1 MTLWN
6 QRAYA
11 KRIWNLVQHWQRERQ
26 EKLPFLQHMTNASLL
41 PLLSGGTTSFD
52 NEFSAQRFAQAF
64 PESHHEHEPYSPAYL
79 RAESPAVK
87 VDRDDVKWLLV
98 ARPAD
103 KRLFLTPITKPKTR
117 GSDSPGQGVVT
128 GGSPRL
134 VLTMPQLK
142 GETRNPLE
150 FLRVIGDDHAIFGQG
165 VRGEH
170 QVQVADG
177 LTLTFQRGSHLGIVV
192 SRVDGPRP
200 HLETSQPGLDHRR
213 EFRGAELGRAK
224 TQLGRDDG
232 RQPDLIGTKASK
244 TLDA

>member
-1 MTLWN
+1 LTLWN

-26 EKLPFLQHMTNASLL
+26 EKLLFLQHMTNASLL
-41 PLLSGGTTSFD
+41 PVLSWGTTSFD
-52 NEFSAQRFAQAF
+52 NEYSAQRFAQAF

-79 RAESPAVK
+79 RAENPAVK
-87 VDRDDVKWLLV
+87 
-98 ARPAD
+98 
-103 KRLFLTPITKPKTR
+103 
-117 GSDSPGQGVVT
+117 
-128 GGSPRL
+128 L
-134 VLTMPQLK
+134 VLTTPHLK

-165 VRGEH
+165 VRGDH
-170 QVQVADG
+170 QVHVADG
-177 LTLTFQRGSHLGIVV
+177 LTPTFQRGSHLGIVV
-192 SRVDGPRP
+192 SRVDGPGP